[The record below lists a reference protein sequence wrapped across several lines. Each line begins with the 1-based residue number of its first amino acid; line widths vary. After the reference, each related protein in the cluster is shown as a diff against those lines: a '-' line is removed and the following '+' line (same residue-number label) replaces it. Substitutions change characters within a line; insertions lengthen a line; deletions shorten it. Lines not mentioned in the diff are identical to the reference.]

1 MDVAALKAAARASAP
16 QGAGEAMPLLIDG
29 DALCYFCA
37 GGDATDPE
45 QAYLNIVERIRTAIA
60 ATAPSAVYILVT
72 GSGSHKGHRYAVARL
87 KPYQGSRTDK
97 ARPKNWQHLR
107 NNIGNFANRPIAGV
121 NVAVVNTIE
130 EEADDLF
137 ARFSHAHEGRVWI
150 FCQDKDMRMVP
161 GYHLDWINYTTVYVG
176 PDTWYVHAHDK
187 VFGRAWFWS
196 QMMHGDTADNIA
208 GLPFYMDGS
217 VVKSGVNKGG
227 PKVIK
232 VGDKWPGLSALPDL
246 RNDRAAGQWA
256 LGFYMQGFQTRFQA
270 MLSMAENGVLLWM
283 RKLPGWEDVFRPGNP
298 LYYLGLHPDG
308 ERAIEELRHR
318 INVAGGFNG
327 TSSTDC

>member
-1 MDVAALKAAARASAP
+1 
-16 QGAGEAMPLLIDG
+16 
-29 DALCYFCA
+29 
-37 GGDATDPE
+37 
-45 QAYLNIVERIRTAIA
+45 
-60 ATAPSAVYILVT
+60 
-72 GSGSHKGHRYAVARL
+72 
-87 KPYQGSRTDK
+87 
-97 ARPKNWQHLR
+97 
-107 NNIGNFANRPIAGV
+107 
-121 NVAVVNTIE
+121 
-130 EEADDLF
+130 
-137 ARFSHAHEGRVWI
+137 
-150 FCQDKDMRMVP
+150 
-161 GYHLDWINYTTVYVG
+161 
-176 PDTWYVHAHDK
+176 
-187 VFGRAWFWS
+187 
-196 QMMHGDTADNIA
+196 MMHGDTADNIA